1 MYGACHINGTWG
13 NKEVGRLELLYE
25 GGIKV
30 ELGKNVFKLQII
42 RNFVI
47 TSKYW
52 LKIINCT
59 LEKKPWILVKHLN
72 SRNRFED

>member
-1 MYGACHINGTWG
+1 MYDACHINGTWG

-47 TSKYW
+47 TSKY
-52 LKIINCT
+52 
-59 LEKKPWILVKHLN
+59 
-72 SRNRFED
+72 